1 MTDQEIKAMLA
12 ENNDTLL
19 KAIGQMLQDQRE
31 EISGIK
37 EEISDIK
44 EEIGTMKEDLEEVR
58 TGVNTLLDWAERTSH
73 VLEFP
78 LPKVIE

>member
-19 KAIGQMLQDQRE
+19 AIIKE
-31 EISGIK
+31 ELDPIK
-37 EEISDIK
+37 EEIGDIK

-58 TGVNTLLDWAERTSH
+58 TGVNPLLDWAERTSH

>member
-1 MTDQEIKAMLA
+1 MTDQEILQAMSKMMDEKL
-12 ENNDTLL
+12 NP
-19 KAIGQMLQDQRE
+19 
-31 EISGIK
+31 IK
-37 EEISDIK
+37 EELSDIK
-44 EEIGTMKEDLEEVR
+44 EEISTMKEDLEEVR

>member
-1 MTDQEIKAMLA
+1 MTNEELQAIRAIIK
-12 ENNDTLL
+12 
-19 KAIGQMLQDQRE
+19 E
-31 EISGIK
+31 ELDPIK
-37 EEISDIK
+37 EEIGDIK

-58 TGVNTLLDWAERTSH
+58 TGVNTLLDWAERTSQ

>member
-19 KAIGQMLQDQRE
+19 KAIGQMFQDQRE

-37 EEISDIK
+37 EEISI
-44 EEIGTMKEDLEEVR
+44 IKEDLEEVR

>member
-12 ENNDTLL
+12 ENNDTLI
-19 KAIGQMLQDQRE
+19 KAIGQMFQDQRE

-37 EEISDIK
+37 EEISI
-44 EEIGTMKEDLEEVR
+44 IKEDLEEVR
-58 TGVNTLLDWAERTSH
+58 TGVNTLLDLAERTSH

>member
-1 MTDQEIKAMLA
+1 MTNEELQAIRAIIKEELDPIKKEIS
-12 ENNDTLL
+12 T
-19 KAIGQMLQDQRE
+19 IGEDLEETRE

-37 EEISDIK
+37 EEISI
-44 EEIGTMKEDLEEVR
+44 IKEDLEEVR

>member
-12 ENNDTLL
+12 ENNDTLI
-19 KAIGQMLQDQRE
+19 KAIGQMFQDQRE

-37 EEISDIK
+37 EEISI
-44 EEIGTMKEDLEEVR
+44 IKEDLEEVR